1 MIHLILKKS
10 RINDNQTNLYHVVC
24 ERVSSFAIGRKR
36 HVRWM
41 NKSNSLCKIVS
52 QHNQTI

>member
-1 MIHLILKKS
+1 MIHLKKKS
-10 RINDNQTNLYHVVC
+10 PINDNRTNLYHVVC